1 MPRTGS
7 PAKRWLWLLAALF
20 LLTASVVAGLMV
32 AIERQSHRDEA
43 QSSDV
48 ILVLGAAE
56 YRGLP
61 SPVLKSRLDHA
72 LRLYRLGIAPRI
84 LTTGGSGGDPDF
96 TEGEV
101 ARNYLARK
109 GVPAEAILVEPEG
122 ETTWQSIVGASQIM
136 RRMNL
141 RSCVLVSDGYHIY
154 RAKRMMRSL
163 GMEVYGSPRIT
174 ERPLPAWQQRWLWFR
189 QAAGLA
195 LWMVGLGW

>member
-1 MPRTGS
+1 MR
-7 PAKRWLWLLAALF
+7 KRVLWLALAVVLAAL
-20 LLTASVVAGLMV
+20 AWVGWLMF
-32 AIERQSHRDEA
+32 AIERQAVIDEA
-43 QSSDV
+43 RPADV
-48 ILVLGAAE
+48 IIVLGAAE

-72 LRLYRLGIAPRI
+72 LALYRRNIAPRV

-101 ARNYLARK
+101 ARNYLVRK
-109 GVPAEAILVEPEG
+109 GIPGEAIAVEPEG
-122 ETTWQSIVGASQIM
+122 ETTWHSIVAATEIM

-154 RAKRMMRSL
+154 RAKRMMESQ
-163 GMEVYGSPRIT
+163 GVEVWGSPRLQARAQSSWET
-174 ERPLPAWQQRWLWFR
+174 RRLAFR

-195 LWMVGLGW
+195 LWQLGMGW

>member
-1 MPRTGS
+1 MGDR
-7 PAKRWLWLLAALF
+7 RWLLLPLLA
-20 LLTASVVAGLMV
+20 LTVCAVLGYWLWSLMG
-32 AIERQSHRDEA
+32 AIERQSAIDEA
-43 QSSDV
+43 RTADV

-61 SPVLKSRLDHA
+61 SPVLKARLDHA
-72 LRLYRLGIAPRI
+72 LELWRKNIAPRI

-101 ARNYLARK
+101 ARNYLVRK
-109 GVPAEAILVEPEG
+109 GLPAESVIVEPEG
-122 ETTWQSIVGASQIM
+122 ETTWHSIVAASEIM

-154 RAKRMMRSL
+154 RAKQMMESK
-163 GMEVYGSPRIT
+163 GMEVWGSPRT
-174 ERPLPAWQQRWLWFR
+174 PSAPGVQQHWLHFR

-195 LWMVGLGW
+195 LWSLGLGR

>member
-1 MPRTGS
+1 MF
-7 PAKRWLWLLAALF
+7 WLGGLG
-20 LLTASVVAGLMV
+20 VVALAGWIGQLML
-32 AIERQSHRDEA
+32 AIERQSVVDEA
-43 QSSDV
+43 RPADV

-72 LRLYRLGIAPRI
+72 LALYQRKLAPRV

-101 ARNYLARK
+101 ARNYLVRK
-109 GVPAEAILVEPEG
+109 GIPGEAIIVEPEG
-122 ETTWQSIVGASQIM
+122 ETTWHSVVAATEIM

-154 RAKRMMRSL
+154 RAKRMMESQ
-163 GMEVYGSPRIT
+163 GVEVWGSPRT
-174 ERPLPAWQQRWLWFR
+174 STRPPTAAENRWLTFR
-189 QAAGLA
+189 QATGLA
-195 LWMVGLGW
+195 LWTIGLGW

>member
-1 MPRTGS
+1 MALAGWIG
-7 PAKRWLWLLAALF
+7 WLM
-20 LLTASVVAGLMV
+20 LT
-32 AIERQSHRDEA
+32 IERQSTIDEA
-43 QSSDV
+43 RPADV

-72 LRLYRLGIAPRI
+72 LALYQRKLAPRV

-101 ARNYLARK
+101 ARNYLVRK
-109 GVPAEAILVEPEG
+109 GIPGEAIVVEPEG
-122 ETTWQSIVGASQIM
+122 ETTWHSVVAATEIM

-154 RAKRMMRSL
+154 RAKRMMQSQ
-163 GMEVYGSPRIT
+163 GVEVWGSPRASA
-174 ERPLPAWQQRWLWFR
+174 RPLSPGETRWLTFR
-189 QAAGLA
+189 QATGLA
-195 LWMVGLGW
+195 LWSVGLGW